1 MSSAILDNTIYKL
14 IVLFVFDKMEIPI
27 TEKTLLD
34 LCSTDNNWLNYMEC
48 KETLSGLIDA
58 GFVYHSDD
66 SANGKLYSITPDGR
80 LCLSHFFI
88 RIPSTLRESIAEY
101 IKSNR
106 IKYRKKQEYFSDY
119 FKNPDGSY
127 TVVLKIIEP
136 GRPLLDLKLNVA
148 DRHKAKWIFK
158 NWEENAPQIYSAL
171 YSMLVE

>member
-106 IKYRKKQEYFSDY
+106 IKDRKKLLHGNCSQIVGAQCICNVTDWYRWV
-119 FKNPDGSY
+119 NP
-127 TVVLKIIEP
+127 L
-136 GRPLLDLKLNVA
+136 
-148 DRHKAKWIFK
+148 
-158 NWEENAPQIYSAL
+158 
-171 YSMLVE
+171 